1 MITATV
7 TEARENL
14 SDLLGQVEHG
24 GEVVLITK
32 HGRPVAAIVPM
43 ADLAFMESAED
54 AFWRRR
60 LEEIEADPE
69 HDPHQ
74 RFSAEEVFAALAKG
88 EAAE

>member
-7 TEARENL
+7 SEAREKL

-24 GEVVLITK
+24 SELVVITK
-32 HGRPVAAIVPM
+32 HGHPVAAIVPM
-43 ADLAFMESAED
+43 VDLAFMESAED

-60 LEEIEADPE
+60 LDEIEADPDY
-69 HDPHQ
+69 DPAVTY
-74 RFSAEEVFAALAKG
+74 SADEVFADIAKG

>member
-24 GEVVLITK
+24 GELVMITK
-32 HGRPVAAIVPM
+32 HGRPIAAIVPM
-43 ADLAFMESAED
+43 VDLAFMESAED

-60 LEEIEADPE
+60 LEEMEADPG
-69 HDPHQ
+69 HDPNVT
-74 RFSAEEVFAALAKG
+74 FSAEEVFADIAKG